1 MIKKK
6 ANMTRRILMKRPAL
20 ILGACIGLCPLAS
33 VAQNADSSTVAL
45 EEGGILLPQVSIVGS
60 KAAAMKLPASGAYIG
75 GAELRKYNVSD
86 VNRALR
92 QVPGVYVREE
102 DGYGLFPNV
111 SLRGVSTERMK
122 AVTIMEDG
130 ILSAPAPYSAPSAY
144 YSPNIGRMD
153 GLEVLKGSSQI
164 KYGPHTTG
172 GAINYLSTP
181 FTYEQLGS
189 LRLSYGAYNEVI
201 AHLWYGDVA
210 DLGAKGKVGFL
221 VEGYFQTTDG
231 FKTIDQTPDFRDTDN
246 TGFTR
251 VEPMVK
257 FFWDLPTDAPNRL
270 EFKYGFSDLDA
281 DETYLGLSNADFN
294 TDPLRRYSASRFDNI
309 QSRNHRATLRHIAEP
324 MPGLQLETT
333 GYYQSF
339 SRNWEK
345 LHELRAG
352 GALAANTGIST
363 ALESVNGLAILRGEA
378 PGVLRVRNNN
388 RDYEQ
393 IGIQSVVSKQFETG
407 AWAHDAEIGLR
418 YHYDEV
424 DRFQWN
430 LDYTQAANGTI
441 SAVNEG
447 VRGAAGDRIQETHAF
462 AFHAQDELKW
472 NKFTV
477 KPGIRVETVDQ
488 SYEQDMRRT
497 DGGGTPANGSGD
509 LTALSG
515 GISLGYE
522 INQDW
527 NTFFGVHRGV
537 SLPAPRA
544 AIRNNLDEES
554 SLSYELG
561 TRYNDANNAFYAEA
575 IGFFTEFNNLI
586 VGGNLGGGGAA
597 TTENVGDINS
607 LGLELAAGYD
617 YGKANSW
624 AVNVPC
630 RLAVTLTDAQLDGD
644 SRNTDPESLFDG
656 GRDGSSVPYIP
667 EYQINAEVGLEYGKV
682 STYVSGTYVPQTY
695 TTAANT
701 REQFNSSGTPDA
713 RAGKTDNYFVMDW
726 TVRYAFK
733 DNATLFGGV
742 KNILNR
748 EYIASRHPHG
758 PRPGQPRFFNVG
770 VEMNF

>member
-1 MIKKK
+1 M
-6 ANMTRRILMKRPAL
+6 NRRILLKRPS
-20 ILGACIGLCPLAS
+20 ILLGLCLGLSPLAAT
-33 VAQNADSSTVAL
+33 AQDAGSSAIPL
-45 EEGGILLPQVSIVGS
+45 EEGDILLPEVSIVGS
-60 KAAAMKLPASGAYIG
+60 KAAAMSLPASGAYVSG
-75 GAELRKYNVSD
+75 DELRKYNVSD

-144 YSPNIGRMD
+144 YSPNIARMD

-181 FTYEQLGS
+181 FTYEELGS
-189 LRLSYGAYNEVI
+189 LKLSYGAYNEVI
-201 AHLWYGDVA
+201 AHLWYGDVK
-210 DLGAKGKVGFL
+210 DLGDKGKVGFL
-221 VEGYFQTTDG
+221 VEGHFQTTDG
-231 FKTIDQTPDFRDTDN
+231 FKTIDSTPDFRDGDN

-257 FFWDLPTDAPNRL
+257 LFWDLPTAAPNRL

-281 DETYLGLSNADFN
+281 DETYLGLSNTDFSADPF
-294 TDPLRRYSASRFDNI
+294 RRYSASRFDNI
-309 QSRNHRATLRHIAEP
+309 QAQNHRVTLRHIAEP
-324 MPGLQLETT
+324 TPGLQLETT
-333 GYYQSF
+333 GYYQYF

-345 LHELRAG
+345 LHQLRIG
-352 GALAANTGIST
+352 GALVANTGISE
-363 ALESVNGLAILRGEA
+363 ALETPAGLAILRGEA
-378 PGVLRVRNNN
+378 AGVFRVRNNS

-393 IGIQSVVSKQFETG
+393 VGIQSLISKQFDSG
-407 AWAHDAEIGLR
+407 PVAHDAEIGLR

-430 LDYTQAANGTI
+430 LDYTQLANGTVSSI
-441 SAVNEG
+441 TEG
-447 VRGAAGDRIQETHAF
+447 ARGAAGDRLQETHAF
-462 AFHAQDELKW
+462 AVHAQDELKW

-477 KPGIRVETVDQ
+477 LPGVRLETADQ

-497 DGGGTPANGSGD
+497 DGGGTPANGNGD

-522 INQDW
+522 ITQDW
-527 NTFFGVHRGV
+527 NAFAGAHRGV

-544 AIRNNLDEES
+544 AIRSNLDEES

-575 IGFFTEFNNLI
+575 VAFFTQFSDLI

-597 TTENVGDINS
+597 TTENVGDISS

-630 RLAVTLTDAQLDGD
+630 RLSMTLTDAQLDGD

-656 GRDGSSVPYIP
+656 GRDGSKVPYIP
-667 EYQINAEVGLEYGKV
+667 EYQLNAEVGLEYGKV
-682 STYVSGTYVPQTY
+682 SSYLSGTYVPQTY

-701 REQFNSSGTPDA
+701 REQINSSGTPDA

-726 TVRYAFK
+726 TVRYAFR
-733 DNATLFGGV
+733 DNTTLFGGV
-742 KNILNR
+742 KNILDRN
-748 EYIASRHPHG
+748 YIASRHPHG